1 MNLTKHDG
9 SPAGNS
15 LGVISTESGDHFLQ
29 ANRVWARYG
38 VSFMTINR
46 WIKDERI
53 AFPPPVY
60 FGRLRFWK
68 IEELEAWEESQP
80 RRRVAA

>member
-1 MNLTKHDG
+1 MDINKHAVL
-9 SPAGNS
+9 PAGNAI
-15 LGVISTESGDHFLQ
+15 ISASGDQFLQ

-60 FGRLRFWK
+60 MGRLRFWK
-68 IEELEAWEESQP
+68 IADLEAWEAQQP
-80 RRRVAA
+80 RSGRAS

>member
-1 MNLTKHDG
+1 MNLNKHDG
-9 SPAGNS
+9 PPAGNS
-15 LGVISTESGDHFLQ
+15 PGAISSEHFLQ

-60 FGRLRFWK
+60 MGRLRFWK
-68 IEELEAWEESQP
+68 IADLEAWEAQQP
-80 RRRVAA
+80 RSRRAS